1 MCSTREM
8 EITYFASPEEGEEK
22 EETYMIR
29 ETREISRA
37 ELRRLKRQE
46 ANLEALKVIAWV
58 IILAVFFF
66 LAIWAVL

>member
-1 MCSTREM
+1 
-8 EITYFASPEEGEEK
+8 
-22 EETYMIR
+22 MIR
-29 ETREISRA
+29 ETRKISRA
-37 ELRRLKRQE
+37 EFRRLKRQE

>member
-1 MCSTREM
+1 
-8 EITYFASPEEGEEK
+8 
-22 EETYMIR
+22 MIR
-29 ETREISRA
+29 ETREIREISRT
-37 ELRRLKRQE
+37 EYRQLRRKE

>member
-1 MCSTREM
+1 
-8 EITYFASPEEGEEK
+8 
-22 EETYMIR
+22 MIR
-29 ETREISRA
+29 KTREISRA
-37 ELRRLKRQE
+37 EYRHLRRQE